1 MPTQLTLP
9 LALTQHQR
17 QHLQT
22 QTFQRLPLQLLQQ
35 GPALNL
41 HLILQQLRVQ
51 ARHLLHQQ
59 EKLKLRRK
67 APLQKRQMQQMQQIP
82 QMQQQLALSLQHPLP
97 SQKQQQQQKVPV
109 LHQMQKSHWILLH
122 SMPPRVPYYP
132 HLGKQKAALPA
143 VTQLIRQHLR
153 LAAAAA
159 TQQLMMSAHLWR
171 QRLKPAAATQQQMMS
186 AHLWRQRLKPAAAT
200 QQQMTSAHL
209 WRQRLK
215 PAAATQQ
222 QMMSAH
228 LWRQRQKPATA
239 IRQQRRPAPAHQ
251 QQRNSLKSSNQ
262 MMQRCHLR
270 AVRQQQ
276 EQAATLCQSFQ
287 SSQLPKRQQR
297 HYRSNVRLHMLSN
310 DIKER

>member
-82 QMQQQLALSLQHPLP
+82 RMQQQLALSLQHPLP
-97 SQKQQQQQKVPV
+97 SQKQQQQQQKVPV

-171 QRLKPAAATQQQMMS
+171 QRLKPAAATQQQM
-186 AHLWRQRLKPAAAT
+186 
-200 QQQMTSAHL
+200 TSAHL

-228 LWRQRQKPATA
+228 LWRQRLKPATA